1 MFALEQRQHFLAR
14 GTEQFRDL
22 VNPDRCQIDSFALAL
37 FRFHLR
43 QSLFGFDVRLVG
55 AHGLDARFVG
65 APNLDDLTSRQ
76 QTGPGFQFENAIVG
90 GAIPREFV
98 PAVEDGIR
106 EAMEGG
112 ILAGFS
118 MRDVKVELHDGSY
131 HEVDS
136 SEIAFKIAGSLA
148 FKEAARKAGTVLLE
162 PLMKVEVVVPED
174 YMGDVIGDVNARRG
188 RIHSMESRPG
198 LQVIQATIP
207 LAELFG
213 YATELRS
220 LTQGRGNYTMH
231 FSHYEEA
238 PKSVTEEVVARVT
251 GTLRR

>member
-1 MFALEQRQHFLAR
+1 MLNVAASVGKPQVAYKETIRGAAAAEGRYVRQTGGR
-14 GTEQFRDL
+14 GQYGHVKIRIE
-22 VNPDRCQIDSFALAL
+22 P
-37 FRFHLR
+37 
-43 QSLFGFDVRLVG
+43 
-55 AHGLDARFVG
+55 G
-65 APNLDDLTSRQ
+65 APGS
-76 QTGPGFQFENAIVG
+76 GFQFENAIVG
-90 GAIPREFV
+90 GAIPREYV
-98 PAVEDGIR
+98 PAVEDGIG

-118 MRDVKVELHDGSY
+118 MRDVKVELYDGSY

-148 FKEAARKAGTVLLE
+148 FKEAARKAGALLLE

-174 YMGDVIGDVNARRG
+174 YMGDVIGDVNGRRG

-198 LQVIQATIP
+198 LQVIQTTIP

-220 LTQGRGNYTMH
+220 LTQGRGNYTML